1 MMKNLEE
8 LIRQRGRESSAAIE
22 DFCNSEAERSH
33 QAARSLVQTIQ
44 AGGRIMVA
52 GNGGS
57 AADAQHFSAE
67 LVNRFL
73 MERRPLPCLALTTD
87 TSVLTSISNDYS
99 FDQVF
104 SKQVEAMGK
113 EGDAFIGMT
122 TSGAS
127 GNIIRA
133 LEKANAQSMLTIGIT
148 GKECGQIVHLCD
160 ICLSVDQVSTPRIQE
175 VHHLVLHILAE
186 LIEVMLFTRNDD

>member
-1 MMKNLEE
+1 MKKLEE
-8 LIRQRGRESSAAIE
+8 LIKQRGRESAAAVE
-22 DFCNSEAERSH
+22 EFCSSEAELVR
-33 QAARSLVQTIQ
+33 QTARALVQIVQ
-44 AGGRIMVA
+44 AGGKILVA

-73 MERRPLPCLALTTD
+73 MERRPIPCLALTTD

-99 FDQVF
+99 YDQVF
-104 SKQVEAMGK
+104 SRQVEAVG
-113 EGDAFIGMT
+113 EERDAFIAIT

-127 GNIIRA
+127 GNIVRA
-133 LEKANAQSMLTIGIT
+133 LEKANTLSMFTIGLT
-148 GKECGQIVHLCD
+148 GRECGQIDRLCD

-175 VHHLVLHILAE
+175 VHHLTLHIIAE
-186 LIEVMLFTRNDD
+186 LMEIMLFTHDS